1 MLINN
6 GTHVIHIDPRSCGT
20 LFFFRLLSEQHT
32 LYVEFCASQYLRFR
46 VNWCKLRRRFI
57 PLVSFLS
64 GTNIGSMKPIVI
76 FELPGEYGVDL
87 LFLLLPQFHAASWH
101 ASRQVTIVSRPIVL
115 KSRFILNE
123 GRHFQFLSA
132 PYGTGS
138 VMRHSFKSH
147 SRLSSNTPIGD
158 FLVGVRIA

>member
-64 GTNIGSMKPIVI
+64 G
-76 FELPGEYGVDL
+76 EYGVDL
-87 LFLLLPQFHAASWH
+87 LY
-101 ASRQVTIVSRPIVL
+101 RN
-115 KSRFILNE
+115 FILPV
-123 GRHFQFLSA
+123 GM
-132 PYGTGS
+132 P
-138 VMRHSFKSH
+138 VVKSQ
-147 SRLSSNTPIGD
+147 
-158 FLVGVRIA
+158 

>member
-1 MLINN
+1 M
-6 GTHVIHIDPRSCGT
+6 G
-20 LFFFRLLSEQHT
+20 LFYPVAEPFFCFRPLSEQHT
-32 LYVEFCASQYLRFR
+32 LYVEFCGSQYLRCG
-46 VNWCKLRRRFI
+46 VNCCKLCHKLIVLGF
-57 PLVSFLS
+57 FLS

-101 ASRQVTIVSRPIVL
+101 ASRQVTIVSRPIV
-115 KSRFILNE
+115 SRFILNE